1 MVEKTDAFVEG
12 GTILQYYIPDRF
24 DKFLPITTGDGG
36 KTLIR
41 RDTSTL
47 QYLTITPEELAGKI
61 VILGSFNG
69 HPMYEWER
77 SLPASVKRLQVPGMG
92 GRIYQFPDAP
102 IISESKN

>member
-1 MVEKTDAFVEG
+1 
-12 GTILQYYIPDRF
+12 
-24 DKFLPITTGDGG
+24 LPITTGDGG

-69 HPMYEWER
+69 HSIYEWER
-77 SLPASVKRLQVPGMG
+77 NLPASVKRLQVPGMG

-102 IISESKN
+102 IIPDPKN